1 MIIRHGGQFMLLAWI
16 WVKERSQKLVTTLVI
31 HHEDSTVVITLPFQ
45 ILAEHISIHE
55 INCKIDKFVWKNR
68 RVSKFRGEFPL
79 PISIL
84 IIWSH
89 TKIVDLTKVFTIYT
103 ESLKWLWN
111 DMNDSG
117 IKSSFTFNCICH
129 YIMKRIIS
137 EQ

>member
-79 PISIL
+79 PFSIL
-84 IIWSH
+84 INMISYKNSWSYQ
-89 TKIVDLTKVFTIYT
+89 TFYYIYRVFKIILEWYERFWNKVEVI
-103 ESLKWLWN
+103 
-111 DMNDSG
+111 
-117 IKSSFTFNCICH
+117 TFVIT
-129 YIMKRIIS
+129 
-137 EQ
+137 

>member
-45 ILAEHISIHE
+45 IFAEHISIHE

-79 PISIL
+79 PFSIL
-84 IIWSH
+84 INMSSYKNSWSYQSFYYIYRVF
-89 TKIVDLTKVFTIYT
+89 KII
-103 ESLKWLWN
+103 LKWYERFWN
-111 DMNDSG
+111 KVEV
-117 IKSSFTFNCICH
+117 ITFVIT
-129 YIMKRIIS
+129 
-137 EQ
+137 